1 MIEKTKKDV
10 PANGGISPIQPL
22 VRVKNIQSGVL
33 FKERKKY
40 PTEDNHFWPKYKG
53 MRYAPEYIFSK

>member
-10 PANGGISPIQPL
+10 PANGGISPNQPL

-33 FKERKKY
+33 SKEKK
-40 PTEDNHFWPKYKG
+40 
-53 MRYAPEYIFSK
+53 R